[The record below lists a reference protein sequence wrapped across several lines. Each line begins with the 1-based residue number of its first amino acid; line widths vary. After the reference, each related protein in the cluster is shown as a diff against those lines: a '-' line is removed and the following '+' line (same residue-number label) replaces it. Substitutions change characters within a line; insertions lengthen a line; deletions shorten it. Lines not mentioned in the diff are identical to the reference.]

1 MCLASCPGPGNAL
14 GRRTRTLLA
23 SDELMGSGTWL
34 SASSLA
40 AAWERPWREHQ
51 HIVFFKLSVACNF
64 RVSVSDLT
72 FEKAPSNLICEC
84 ARRAKKST
92 FDNSQ
97 AGVLWSHGRSDWA
110 QSAPPETDGL
120 VTPCLWWPCGRGPS
134 ASHPRPGMR
143 DAPQPFTPV
152 PCSGVALPCSTH
164 SALASCVGA
173 GAGS

>member
-14 GRRTRTLLA
+14 GRRTHTLLA
-23 SDELMGSGTWL
+23 SDELKGSGIWL

-110 QSAPPETDGL
+110 QSAPPETGGL
-120 VTPCLWWPCGRGPS
+120 VTPCLWWPYGG
-134 ASHPRPGMR
+134 G
-143 DAPQPFTPV
+143 PQPPTQAWHEG
-152 PCSGVALPCSTH
+152 CTSALYTCAMLWRGLSCSTH